1 MLLLL
6 LPNLI
11 ALMDLNTQNSAK
23 KTQKTISKAKLIHQ
37 QLQVRTIYK
46 EVRTILYMQKEE
58 FLKKIETELKIS
70 KNSPHTIKNYILA
83 NKFLLD
89 FSIKNPEQLTE
100 DDVKLF
106 MAEKLSDKSPMSIIL
121 FLSAIR
127 YSYTN
132 ILQKDITLG
141 IKRPKRDKKIP
152 EVLTKEEIQKL
163 LQVIENRKSRLMI
176 SLIYACGFRV
186 SELVN
191 LKIKDLNFEEKSGF
205 VRSGKGRKDR
215 FFNIPNFLIKDL
227 QTQIKNQQETRQEF
241 LFTGPNGKLTDRN
254 IQKIVRK
261 AAKKAEIQK
270 SVHVHT
276 LRHSYATHLLENG
289 VDIRI
294 IQELLGHAD
303 LSTTQIYSHVSTQQL
318 KKIHSPLDDLIRK

>member
-1 MLLLL
+1 
-6 LPNLI
+6 
-11 ALMDLNTQNSAK
+11 
-23 KTQKTISKAKLIHQ
+23 
-37 QLQVRTIYK
+37 
-46 EVRTILYMQKEE
+46 MQKED

-83 NKFLLD
+83 NQFLLD
-89 FSIKNPEQLTE
+89 FSKKNPEQMKE

-106 MAEKLSDKSPMSIIL
+106 MAERLSDKSPMSIIL

-127 YSYTN
+127 YAYTN
-132 ILQKDITLG
+132 ILHKDITLG

-163 LQVIENRKSRLMI
+163 LNVLDNFKSKLMI
-176 SLIYACGFRV
+176 SMIYACGFRV
-186 SELVN
+186 SELLN
-191 LKIKDLNFEEKSGF
+191 LKIKDLNFQEKSGF

-215 FFNIPNFLIKDL
+215 FFNLPDFLVKDL
-227 QTQIKNQQETRQEF
+227 QKQIKSQQEDKQDF
-241 LFTGPNGKLTDRN
+241 LFTGPNGKLSDRN

-261 AAKKAEIQK
+261 ATAKAGIQK

-289 VDIRI
+289 VDIRL

-318 KKIHSPLDDLIRK
+318 KKIHSPLDDLMK

>member
-1 MLLLL
+1 MTH
-6 LPNLI
+6 P
-11 ALMDLNTQNSAK
+11 D
-23 KTQKTISKAKLIHQ
+23 
-37 QLQVRTIYK
+37 
-46 EVRTILYMQKEE
+46 

-89 FSIKNPEQLTE
+89 FSKKNPEQMKE
-100 DDVKLF
+100 DDVKIF
-106 MAEKLSDKSPMSIIL
+106 MAEKLSERSPMSIIL

-127 YSYTN
+127 YAYTN
-132 ILQKDITLG
+132 ILHKDITLG

-163 LQVIENRKSRLMI
+163 IEALDNFKSKLMI
-176 SLIYACGFRV
+176 SMIYACGFRV
-186 SELVN
+186 SELLN
-191 LKIKDLNFEEKSGF
+191 LKIKDLNFQEKSGF

-215 FFNIPNFLIKDL
+215 FFNLPDFLIKDL
-227 QTQIKNQQETRQEF
+227 QKQIKFQQESKEEF
-241 LFTGPNGKLTDRN
+241 LFTGPRGKLSDRN

-261 AAKKAEIQK
+261 ATKKAGIQK

-294 IQELLGHAD
+294 IQALLGHAS
-303 LSTTQIYSHVSTQQL
+303 LSTTEIYTHISTQQL
-318 KKIHSPLDDLIRK
+318 KKIHSPLDELMK